1 MTSNDNYIT
10 VELFNAGIA
19 RLEAMNERNLA
30 LIPKENA
37 EFRMQ
42 IREDINNF
50 KNEIRSDIDNF
61 KNETRAEFSQI
72 HSEIAQLDKRIEV
85 QNARIEDLFHWN
97 YWIIS
102 IFVVAFI
109 APSILE
115 AIKTFSKTLAR
126 SVAAIFKREPAGN

>member
-1 MTSNDNYIT
+1 MTSSNDNYVT

-19 RLEAMNERNLA
+19 RLEAMNERILA
-30 LIPKENA
+30 LIQKENA
-37 EFRMQ
+37 EFRLQ
-42 IREDINNF
+42 LREDMNNF
-50 KNEIRSDIDNF
+50 KNEVQSEI
-61 KNETRAEFSQI
+61 SQI
-72 HSEIAQLDKRIEV
+72 HTEIAQLDKRVEV

-115 AIKTFSKTLAR
+115 AIKTFSKVYR
-126 SVAAIFKREPAGN
+126 VQDGHFSSR

>member
-30 LIPKENA
+30 LIQKENA
-37 EFRMQ
+37 EFRLQ
-42 IREDINNF
+42 LREDMNNF
-50 KNEIRSDIDNF
+50 KNEIQS
-61 KNETRAEFSQI
+61 EFSQI
-72 HSEIAQLDKRIEV
+72 HAEIAQLDKRVEV

-115 AIKTFSKTLAR
+115 AIKTFSKTLAG

>member
-10 VELFNAGIA
+10 VEMFNAGIA
-19 RLEAMNERNLA
+19 RLEAMNEKNLA
-30 LIPKENA
+30 LIQKENA

-42 IREDINNF
+42 IREDMNNF
-50 KNEIRSDIDNF
+50 KNEIRSDIENF
-61 KNETRAEFSQI
+61 KKETRAEFSQI

-102 IFVVAFI
+102 IFVVAFL
-109 APSILE
+109 APSIIE
-115 AIKTFSKTLAR
+115 AIKAFSRTLANN
-126 SVAAIFKREPAGN
+126 VKALIGKKA